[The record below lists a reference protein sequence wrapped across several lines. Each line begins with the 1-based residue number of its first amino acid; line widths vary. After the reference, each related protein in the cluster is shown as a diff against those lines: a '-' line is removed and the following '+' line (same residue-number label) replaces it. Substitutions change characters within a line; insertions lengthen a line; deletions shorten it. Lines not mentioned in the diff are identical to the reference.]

1 MRPYSLLFFAVDS
14 KVMNESLEAILAEFG
29 QLEARLA
36 APELLSDGAAY
47 TRVQRQYGEM
57 QSLAR
62 VAADLLEYKNR
73 LSEALNLLSDP
84 DLGELAAQDVLECE
98 AKIPELEALFED
110 LTLPKDSADARDVI
124 LEIRAGTGGAEAGLF
139 VADMFRMY
147 QRYCETLGF
156 KLEVLDTN
164 ESDIGG
170 FAKLTA
176 EVRGTGAFAVF
187 KFESGVHRVQRIPAT
202 ESAGR
207 IHTSTTTVAVLP
219 EAEEVDVHISPA
231 DIRVDVFR
239 AGGHGGQGV
248 NTTDSAVRVVYK
260 EGTAEEIVVTCQDG
274 RSQLKNREKAMTV
287 LRSRLFE
294 RERERAMRQR
304 SEARANL
311 IGSGERSEKIRTYNY
326 PQNRVTDHR
335 LEGEAKNYPLNNI
348 IEGDLTE
355 LTAALRA
362 FEKET
367 LIAERLEQ
375 QMQKVVV

>member
-1 MRPYSLLFFAVDS
+1 
-14 KVMNESLEAILAEFG
+14 MNESLEAILAEFK

-36 APELLSDGAAY
+36 DPELLKDGAAY
-47 TRVQRQYGEM
+47 SRIQRQYGEM
-57 QSLAR
+57 QELAG
-62 VAADLLEYKNR
+62 VAHALLEYKHR
-73 LSEALNLLSDP
+73 LFEALTLLSDP

-98 AKIPELEALFED
+98 AKISEFEAVFED

-219 EAEEVDVHISPA
+219 EAEEVDVQISPA

-248 NTTDSAVRVVYK
+248 NTTDSAVRVVFK
-260 EGTAEEIVVTCQDG
+260 EGTPEEIVVTCQDG

-294 RERERAMRQR
+294 RERERAMKQR

-335 LEGEAKNYPLNNI
+335 LEGEVKNYPLNNI
-348 IEGDLTE
+348 IEGALGE
-355 LTAALRA
+355 LTTALRA
-362 FEKET
+362 LEKET
-367 LIAERLEQ
+367 LIAERIEQ
-375 QMQKVVV
+375 QMQKVAI